1 VTLIDSHVHL
11 DHEQFHEDLDALID
25 RAHQQGVTRMLTIGT
40 GDGPPKL
47 DCAIELA
54 MKYEGV
60 YATVGVHPHEAAK
73 ADGKTFD
80 NLRALMKEPKVLAFG
95 EIGLDYHYNFS
106 PPEVQRE
113 VFIEQ
118 LRIALGSGKP
128 VIIHTREAWAD
139 TLEILRKEWSGPGIM
154 HCFTG
159 DEAQAREALDLDF
172 HLSFGGV
179 LTFKTA
185 ENVRQAAAIVPE
197 DRLLVETDAPYL
209 APIPFRGKR
218 NEPAFMV
225 ETAKKLAE
233 VRGVDPEEI
242 AMITT
247 RNFARLMR
255 LDSSTSE

>member
-1 VTLIDSHVHL
+1 MTLVDSHVHL

-47 DCAIELA
+47 DCAIEIA
-54 MKYEGV
+54 MKYGGV

-209 APIPFRGKR
+209 SPEPVRKVKL
-218 NEPAFMV
+218 NEPAHVAHTARFLATLRNV
-225 ETAKKLAE
+225 SFETLA
-233 VRGVDPEEI
+233 
-242 AMITT
+242 AQTT
-247 RNFARLMR
+247 QNVTRLFR
-255 LDSSTSE
+255 LPA